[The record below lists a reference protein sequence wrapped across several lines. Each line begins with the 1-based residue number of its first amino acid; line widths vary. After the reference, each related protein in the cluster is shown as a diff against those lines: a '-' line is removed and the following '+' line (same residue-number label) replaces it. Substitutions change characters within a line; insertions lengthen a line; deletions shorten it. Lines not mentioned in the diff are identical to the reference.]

1 MARSE
6 ARVRVFS
13 SQRPF
18 VVVEIS
24 RSPLWDFLPGRCSQG
39 ANFRFGRTEK
49 PLKTAKKPF
58 KIVNRKNREKF
69 ERVLGRFYGSSRRT
83 GRTKWWK
90 GRGRTKTFGNF
101 GSPLPFLF
109 RMGPCTNHL
118 DKQNLGYF

>member
-39 ANFRFGRTEK
+39 ANFRFGITEK
-49 PLKTAKKPF
+49 PLKTPKNLLKSSIEKTV
-58 KIVNRKNREKF
+58 KILKEFSDDFMEVVVG
-69 ERVLGRFYGSSRRT
+69 RVGRSG
-83 GRTKWWK
+83 
-90 GRGRTKTFGNF
+90 GRGGGGPKLLEILGAP
-101 GSPLPFLF
+101 SPFCSVWG
-109 RMGPCTNHL
+109 RVQTT
-118 DKQNLGYF
+118 

>member
-39 ANFRFGRTEK
+39 ANFRFGITEK

-58 KIVNRKNREKF
+58 KIINRKNRENF
-69 ERVLGRFYGSSRRT
+69 ERVLGRFYESSRRT
-83 GRTKWWK
+83 KWWEGAGEDQNFWK
-90 GRGRTKTFGNF
+90 FWELPPFFVPYGAVYKPLDRHTVGRKKF
-101 GSPLPFLF
+101 
-109 RMGPCTNHL
+109 
-118 DKQNLGYF
+118 